1 MPLSEERPPS
11 EEEVLRLPRPPSE
24 KEEERRPSRGEKTSG
39 AKSIGI
45 GKIFFVCLFSE
56 SLKGKI

>member
-1 MPLSEERPPS
+1 MPFSEGRRPS
-11 EEEVLRLPRPPSE
+11 EEEVLRLPRLPSE
-24 KEEERRPSRGEKTSG
+24 EEERRPSRGEKTSG

>member
-1 MPLSEERPPS
+1 MPFSEGRRPS
-11 EEEVLRLPRPPSE
+11 EAEVLRLPRPPSE
-24 KEEERRPSRGEKTSG
+24 EEEERRPSRGEKTSG